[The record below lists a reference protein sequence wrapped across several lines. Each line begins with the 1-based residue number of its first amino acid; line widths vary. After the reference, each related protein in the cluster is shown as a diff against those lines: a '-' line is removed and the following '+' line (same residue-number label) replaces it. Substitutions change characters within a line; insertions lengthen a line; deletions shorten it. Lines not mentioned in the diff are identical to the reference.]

1 MIIVVKESINNKH
14 CLSITTI
21 ISVME
26 WQKQILSIDANTIL

>member
-1 MIIVVKESINNKH
+1 MKWELLSVTIIVVMESNNNEH

-26 WQKQILSIDANTIL
+26 WQ